1 MCGRAACSLN
11 PDSLCRACDY
21 KDATGKRRTTSWTK
35 TDIEY
40 VPSTNIGP
48 KDALPCIISGLHFG
62 KEDEQILCA
71 MMWSMI
77 PPWHEG
83 DYRKH
88 NLSTH
93 NARLEN
99 IKNSKLY
106 GTPLRKGQ
114 RCIVLCEGYYEWKAG
129 KTKKESKQPYYI
141 YATQEK
147 GVRAD
152 DSSTWKD
159 EWSEETGWKGFKL
172 LKMAGIFN
180 IFKTGEIW
188 LNEKLT
194 IDEVVDKLNKLTL
207 SDGDL
212 NWHTVSTLVNNVLC
226 KNEDCRKEKK
236 SMLTDL
242 ETKESRE
249 IFHFH
254 YTTWPD
260 FGVPQSP
267 TAFLNF
273 LTDVRQ
279 SGTLDQNV
287 GPPVVHCSA
296 GIGRSGTFCLVDTC
310 LVLIEENGLNS
321 VNIRDIL
328 IEMRRSRMGL
338 IQTPD
343 QLRFSYAAIIE
354 GAKQLPS
361 NNVNINNE
369 IVSNHY
375 DVVSNIS
382 NSSNEEEDEPP
393 PLPPPRGE
401 SLTRSMMAD
410 LTSSTISRNDEL
422 TGPPDKPLPR
432 EPSIQTET
440 SITSNLQTGV
450 NSTVITNNVH
460 EQNSDGVVVPND
472 NASDGENSIQ
482 TISPPS
488 SPDMKNEIR
497 HRNKEKKERLAAQV
511 REMKRRQKET
521 EEWQKL
527 KRSLFKPLTI
537 GIGAAIVGGGIIAI
551 CGYLYMRG

>member
-1 MCGRAACSLN
+1 MTSQETLDQGISNVETEYLEINSKGAWPILYQHIRNECSNFTYTCNESKKPQNRNLN
-11 PDSLCRACDY
+11 RYRDVLPYDHSRIVLKRGPCDY
-21 KDATGKRRTTSWTK
+21 VNANLIRVDRAHRQYILTQ
-35 TDIEY
+35 
-40 VPSTNIGP
+40 GP
-48 KDALPCIISGLHFG
+48 
-62 KEDEQILCA
+62 
-71 MMWSMI
+71 
-77 PPWHEG
+77 
-83 DYRKH
+83 
-88 NLSTH
+88 
-93 NARLEN
+93 LEN
-99 IKNSKLY
+99 TAGHFWLMVWEQNSKA
-106 GTPLRKGQ
+106 
-114 RCIVLCEGYYEWKAG
+114 VL
-129 KTKKESKQPYYI
+129 
-141 YATQEK
+141 
-147 GVRAD
+147 
-152 DSSTWKD
+152 
-159 EWSEETGWKGFKL
+159 
-172 LKMAGIFN
+172 M
-180 IFKTGEIW
+180 
-188 LNEKLT
+188 
-194 IDEVVDKLNKLTL
+194 LNKIIEKNHVKCYQYWPLGDSINTMMFPDVGIKVKYISKTES
-207 SDGDL
+207 SDYTTRIL
-212 NWHTVSTLVNNVLC
+212 
-226 KNEDCRKEKK
+226 K
-236 SMLTDL
+236 LTDL

-249 IFHFH
+249 ILHFH

-267 TAFLNF
+267 TAFLHF

-279 SGTLDQNV
+279 SGALDQNV

-310 LVLIEENGLNS
+310 LVLIEESGLNS
-321 VNIRDIL
+321 VNVREVL
-328 IEMRRSRMGL
+328 IEMRRHRMGL

-361 NNVNINNE
+361 NNNINNE
-369 IVSNHY
+369 VVTNHY

-410 LTSSTISRNDEL
+410 LTSNPITRNDEL
-422 TGPPDKPLPR
+422 SAPPDKPLPR
-432 EPSIQTET
+432 EPSISTEISTT
-440 SITSNLQTGV
+440 SPQAVSN
-450 NSTVITNNVH
+450 SAVITNNLH

-472 NASDGENSIQ
+472 NTSDGENSSK

-488 SPDMKNEIR
+488 SPDTKNEVR

-551 CGYLYMRG
+551 CGYWYMRG

>member
-62 KEDEQILCA
+62 KEDEQVLCA

-472 NASDGENSIQ
+472 NTSDGENSIQ